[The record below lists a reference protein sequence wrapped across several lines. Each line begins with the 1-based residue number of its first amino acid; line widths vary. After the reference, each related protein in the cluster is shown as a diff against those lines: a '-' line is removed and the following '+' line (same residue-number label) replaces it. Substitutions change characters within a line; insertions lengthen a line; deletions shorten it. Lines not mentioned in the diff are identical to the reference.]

1 MAWPDEILEERR
13 GDFAAAT
20 LALRSTAPLWRHR
33 RVETISLLT
42 PYLQRRRVSVDLTVP
57 EELRDGLALGPQWG
71 VPLAW
76 LSRRQLVEFD
86 LLDRENRAVPLLL
99 GSQTAKVTEDVLLLA
114 ALRGG
119 LRADDP
125 DPDALAL

>member
-1 MAWPDEILEERR
+1 MAWPDEILETRR
-13 GDFAAAT
+13 RDLAAAT
-20 LALRSTAPLWRHR
+20 LALLSSGPLWRHR

-57 EELRDGLALGPQWG
+57 EDLRGGLALGPQWI

-86 LLDRENRAVPLLL
+86 LVDRESRSVPLLL

-119 LRADDP
+119 LSATDP
-125 DPDALAL
+125 DPEA

>member
-20 LALRSTAPLWRHR
+20 LALLSTAPLWRHR

-57 EELRDGLALGPQWG
+57 EDLRDPLALGSQWA
-71 VPLAW
+71 VPVAW

-86 LLDRENRAVPLLL
+86 LVDGEGRSLPLLL
-99 GSQTAKVTEDVLLLA
+99 SEQTAKVTEDLLLLA

-119 LRADDP
+119 L
-125 DPDALAL
+125 